1 MQMRVRN
8 TAGRKRTAI
17 TAAFGAVALAATLV
31 SCAPASAPTDN
42 STAADEPALLTEM
55 KDRGAVL
62 GMVDSPPTTFVE
74 SDGTPAGFSSL
85 VTMEI
90 LGRMGVTKFSALV
103 TDFPGA
109 VPALMAKRSD
119 IRIGGLTPNEERCPV
134 MAFTKPSHVLT
145 YSFAVQPGNPKNL
158 NSLADLRD
166 TGSKLGTQGA
176 TTQERVAKEVMG
188 GEENI
193 VILPDR
199 QSGIDALRTD
209 RIDAFVAP
217 LETLIQ
223 LQKTNPGAF
232 DITKGNVPDLPILAQ
247 ASVVR
252 NEDKDFVK
260 LYNTI
265 FDQLV
270 EEGWL
275 EKLSDKYGFDFDLLS
290 SPELAT
296 CD

>member
-1 MQMRVRN
+1 MTSRISARR
-8 TAGRKRTAI
+8 TRTAI
-17 TAAFGAVALAATLV
+17 TAAFGAIILAASLV
-31 SCAPASAPTDN
+31 SCTPESAPVEGN
-42 STAADEPALLTEM
+42 SSADEPALLTEM
-55 KDRGAVL
+55 KARGAVL
-62 GMVDSPPTTFVE
+62 GMVDSPPTTYVE
-74 SDGTPAGFSSL
+74 GDGTPAGYSSL

-109 VPALMAKRSD
+109 IPALMAKRSD
-119 IRIGGLTPNEERCPV
+119 IRIGGLTPNDERCPV
-134 MAFTKPSHVLT
+134 MSFTKPSHVLT
-145 YSFAVQPGNPKNL
+145 YSFAVLPGNPKNL
-158 NSLADLRD
+158 KSLEDLKN

-176 TTQERVAKEVMG
+176 TTQERVAIEVMG
-188 GEENI
+188 GSENI

-209 RIDAFVAP
+209 RVDAFVAP
-217 LETLIQ
+217 VETLIQ

-232 DITKGNVPDLPILAQ
+232 DITAGSVPDLPILSQ

-260 LYNTI
+260 LYNKI
-265 FDQLV
+265 FDELV
-270 EEGWL
+270 AEGWL
-275 EKLSDKYGFDFDLLS
+275 KKISDEYGFDFALLD
-290 SPELAT
+290 SPKLST